1 MNKQYITAQELQTI
15 MGISRGKAYEI
26 IRGGNKELKGQGFIT
41 VARQLPIA
49 YLEKK
54 YYGFN
59 ADVIMGGVQRVT
71 INEKTA
77 PYEPTAI
84 GSEQSLIYNCII
96 V

>member
-26 IRGGNKELKGQGFIT
+26 IRSCNKELKEQGFIT
-41 VARQLPIA
+41 IAGKLPIA

-59 ADVIMGGVQRVT
+59 VGAVVQGGD
-71 INEKTA
+71 
-77 PYEPTAI
+77 
-84 GSEQSLIYNCII
+84 SE
-96 V
+96 